1 VLAEKWELGEQI
13 TFTLRSV
20 SSLNNPL
27 NIETNYCE
35 NMKLDVLKIHIAQAT
50 I

>member
-1 VLAEKWELGEQI
+1 VG
-13 TFTLRSV
+13 TGRRTYFTLRSV

>member
-1 VLAEKWELGEQI
+1 VG
-13 TFTLRSV
+13 TGRTNYFTLRSV

-27 NIETNYCE
+27 NIETNYCG